1 MRCPK
6 CGSRDD
12 KVIDS
17 RQSRDS
23 SSIRRRRECLKCK
36 YRFTTYE
43 EIERSDLRVV
53 KRDRTHEPFDRRK
66 LATSIAKAF
75 EKRSASLLTLEEMVD
90 EIVHELETSGREVP
104 SSAIGAKVLEK
115 LRRIDEVA
123 YLRYASVHQRFE
135 DVDQF
140 VDAIH
145 TLGRRIKPN
154 ALQRELFPPAPPP
167 ISISLFEI
175 AEQAGTGYELAFFDL
190 LERRINALIQ
200 TGMDNLQLCSLQ
212 PCVKHLRGVKVWT
225 RACDALREEIVCF
238 VREKIASITGV
249 KCLDCSVR

>member
-23 SSIRRRRECLKCK
+23 SSIRRRRQCLKCG

-43 EIERSDLRVV
+43 EIERSDLRVI

-66 LATSIAKAF
+66 LAGSIAKAF
-75 EKRSASLLTLEEMVD
+75 EKRSTSLLTLEQLVD
-90 EIVHELETSGREVP
+90 DIVHDLETSGREVQ

-115 LRRIDEVA
+115 LRGIDEVA
-123 YLRYASVHQRFE
+123 YLRYASVHRRFE

-145 TLGRRIKPN
+145 ALGKTSKSDEN
-154 ALQRELFPPAPPP
+154 QRELFPTD
-167 ISISLFEI
+167 
-175 AEQAGTGYELAFFDL
+175 QVNHG
-190 LERRINALIQ
+190 R
-200 TGMDNLQLCSLQ
+200 
-212 PCVKHLRGVKVWT
+212 V
-225 RACDALREEIVCF
+225 
-238 VREKIASITGV
+238 
-249 KCLDCSVR
+249 

>member
-23 SSIRRRRECLKCK
+23 SSIRRRRQCLNCGF
-36 YRFTTYE
+36 RFTTYE
-43 EIERSDLRVV
+43 EIERSDLRVI

-66 LATSIAKAF
+66 LAASIAKAF
-75 EKRSASLLTLEEMVD
+75 EKRSTSLLTLEQLVD
-90 EIVHELETSGREVP
+90 EIVHDHETGGREVQ

-115 LRRIDEVA
+115 LRAIDEVA
-123 YLRYASVHQRFE
+123 YLRYASVHRRFE

-145 TLGRRIKPN
+145 ALGKTSKPDTN
-154 ALQRELFPPAPPP
+154 QRELFPAD
-167 ISISLFEI
+167 
-175 AEQAGTGYELAFFDL
+175 QVNHG
-190 LERRINALIQ
+190 R
-200 TGMDNLQLCSLQ
+200 
-212 PCVKHLRGVKVWT
+212 V
-225 RACDALREEIVCF
+225 
-238 VREKIASITGV
+238 
-249 KCLDCSVR
+249 

>member
-17 RQSRDS
+17 RQSRDG

-36 YRFTTYE
+36 YRYTTYE

-66 LATSIAKAF
+66 LAASIAKAF
-75 EKRSASLLTLEEMVD
+75 EKRSMSLVTLEQVVD
-90 EIVHELETSGREVP
+90 EVVHELETSGREVL

-115 LRRIDEVA
+115 LRGIDEVA
-123 YLRYASVHQRFE
+123 YLRYASVHQRFQ
-135 DVDQF
+135 DVDEF

-145 TLGRRIKPN
+145 TLGRRVKTN
-154 ALQRELFPPAPPP
+154 SLQRELFPPETTQSGSRAPARDVA
-167 ISISLFEI
+167 IENH
-175 AEQAGTGYELAFFDL
+175 G
-190 LERRINALIQ
+190 R
-200 TGMDNLQLCSLQ
+200 
-212 PCVKHLRGVKVWT
+212 V
-225 RACDALREEIVCF
+225 
-238 VREKIASITGV
+238 
-249 KCLDCSVR
+249 

>member
-23 SSIRRRRECLKCK
+23 SSIRRRRQCLSCG

-66 LATSIAKAF
+66 LAGSIAKAF
-75 EKRSASLLTLEEMVD
+75 EKRSTSLVTLEQLVD
-90 EIVHELETSGREVP
+90 EIVHDLETGGREVL
-104 SSAIGAKVLEK
+104 STDVGAKVLEK
-115 LRRIDEVA
+115 LRGIDEVA
-123 YLRYASVHQRFE
+123 YLRYASIHRRFD

-140 VDAIH
+140 VDAIQS
-145 TLGRRIKPN
+145 LGRRVKPDTR
-154 ALQRELFPPAPPP
+154 QRELFPP
-167 ISISLFEI
+167 
-175 AEQAGTGYELAFFDL
+175 EQANHG
-190 LERRINALIQ
+190 R
-200 TGMDNLQLCSLQ
+200 
-212 PCVKHLRGVKVWT
+212 V
-225 RACDALREEIVCF
+225 
-238 VREKIASITGV
+238 
-249 KCLDCSVR
+249 

>member
-23 SSIRRRRECLKCK
+23 SSIRRRRECLKCG

-66 LATSIAKAF
+66 LAGSIAKAF
-75 EKRSASLLTLEEMVD
+75 EKRSTSLLTLEQLVD
-90 EIVHELETSGREVP
+90 EIVHDLETSGREVQ
-104 SSAIGAKVLEK
+104 STAIGAKVLEK
-115 LRRIDEVA
+115 LRGIDEVA
-123 YLRYASVHQRFE
+123 YLRYASVHRRFE

-140 VDAIH
+140 VDAIQ
-145 TLGRRIKPN
+145 TLGRQPRPDSK
-154 ALQRELFPPAPPP
+154 QRELFPPD
-167 ISISLFEI
+167 
-175 AEQAGTGYELAFFDL
+175 QVVDHG
-190 LERRINALIQ
+190 
-200 TGMDNLQLCSLQ
+200 
-212 PCVKHLRGVKVWT
+212 GV
-225 RACDALREEIVCF
+225 
-238 VREKIASITGV
+238 
-249 KCLDCSVR
+249 

>member
-23 SSIRRRRECLKCK
+23 SSIRRRRQCLKCG

-66 LATSIAKAF
+66 LAGSIAKAF
-75 EKRSASLLTLEEMVD
+75 EKRSTSLLTLEQLVD
-90 EIVHELETSGREVP
+90 DIVHDLETSGREVQ
-104 SSAIGAKVLEK
+104 SIDIGAKVLEK
-115 LRRIDEVA
+115 LRGIDEVA
-123 YLRYASVHQRFE
+123 YLRYASIHRRFE

-145 TLGRRIKPN
+145 ALGKTEKPDSK
-154 ALQRELFPPAPPP
+154 QRELFPPD
-167 ISISLFEI
+167 
-175 AEQAGTGYELAFFDL
+175 QMNHG
-190 LERRINALIQ
+190 R
-200 TGMDNLQLCSLQ
+200 
-212 PCVKHLRGVKVWT
+212 V
-225 RACDALREEIVCF
+225 
-238 VREKIASITGV
+238 
-249 KCLDCSVR
+249 

>member
-17 RQSRDS
+17 RQSRDN

-43 EIERSDLRVV
+43 EIERSDLRVI

-66 LATSIAKAF
+66 LVNSIAKAF
-75 EKRSASLLTLEEMVD
+75 EKRSVSLVTLEQLVD
-90 EIVHELETSGREVP
+90 DIVHDLETSGREVH
-104 SSAIGAKVLEK
+104 SANIGTKVLEK
-115 LRRIDEVA
+115 LKDVDEVA
-123 YLRYASVHQRFE
+123 YLRYASIHRNFE

-145 TLGRRIKPN
+145 ALGRRIKTN
-154 ALQRELFPPAPPP
+154 AAQRELFP
-167 ISISLFEI
+167 
-175 AEQAGTGYELAFFDL
+175 
-190 LERRINALIQ
+190 LETKAANHGR
-200 TGMDNLQLCSLQ
+200 
-212 PCVKHLRGVKVWT
+212 V
-225 RACDALREEIVCF
+225 
-238 VREKIASITGV
+238 
-249 KCLDCSVR
+249 

>member
-17 RQSRDS
+17 RQSRDG

-36 YRFTTYE
+36 YRYTTYE

-66 LATSIAKAF
+66 LAGSIAKAF
-75 EKRSASLLTLEEMVD
+75 EKRSTSLLTLEDMV
-90 EIVHELETSGREVP
+90 EAIVHELETSGREVP

-115 LRRIDEVA
+115 LRAIDEVA
-123 YLRYASVHQRFE
+123 YLRYASVYQRFQ
-135 DVDQF
+135 DVDEF

-145 TLGRRIKPN
+145 TLGRRVKPN
-154 ALQRELFPPAPPP
+154 TLQRELFSAETPQGSTPAPRKV
-167 ISISLFEI
+167 S
-175 AEQAGTGYELAFFDL
+175 T
-190 LERRINALIQ
+190 N
-200 TGMDNLQLCSLQ
+200 
-212 PCVKHLRGVKVWT
+212 KHHGRV
-225 RACDALREEIVCF
+225 
-238 VREKIASITGV
+238 
-249 KCLDCSVR
+249 

>member
-23 SSIRRRRECLKCK
+23 SSIRRRRECLSCG

-75 EKRSASLLTLEEMVD
+75 EKRSTSLLTLEEMVD
-90 EIVHELETSGREVP
+90 DIVHDLETSGREV
-104 SSAIGAKVLEK
+104 SSTDIGGKVLER
-115 LRRIDEVA
+115 LRGTDEVA
-123 YLRYASVHQRFE
+123 YLRYASVHQRFQE
-135 DVDQF
+135 AGEF
-140 VDAIH
+140 VDAVQA
-145 TLGRRIKPN
+145 LVRRTKPN
-154 ALQRELFPPAPPP
+154 TLQRELFPEESLTPETSPPPPPPPPPKTPAP
-167 ISISLFEI
+167 
-175 AEQAGTGYELAFFDL
+175 
-190 LERRINALIQ
+190 
-200 TGMDNLQLCSLQ
+200 
-212 PCVKHLRGVKVWT
+212 
-225 RACDALREEIVCF
+225 
-238 VREKIASITGV
+238 EKKRHGRV
-249 KCLDCSVR
+249 

>member
-23 SSIRRRRECLKCK
+23 SSIRRRRQCLKCG

-66 LATSIAKAF
+66 LAGSIAKAF
-75 EKRSASLLTLEEMVD
+75 EKRSTSLLTLEQLVD
-90 EIVHELETSGREVP
+90 EIVHDLETGGREVQ
-104 SSAIGAKVLEK
+104 SDAIGAKVLEK
-115 LRRIDEVA
+115 LRGIDEVA
-123 YLRYASVHQRFE
+123 YLRYASVHRRFE

-145 TLGRRIKPN
+145 ALGKAPKPDSK
-154 ALQRELFPPAPPP
+154 QRELFPPD
-167 ISISLFEI
+167 
-175 AEQAGTGYELAFFDL
+175 QVGHG
-190 LERRINALIQ
+190 R
-200 TGMDNLQLCSLQ
+200 
-212 PCVKHLRGVKVWT
+212 V
-225 RACDALREEIVCF
+225 
-238 VREKIASITGV
+238 
-249 KCLDCSVR
+249 